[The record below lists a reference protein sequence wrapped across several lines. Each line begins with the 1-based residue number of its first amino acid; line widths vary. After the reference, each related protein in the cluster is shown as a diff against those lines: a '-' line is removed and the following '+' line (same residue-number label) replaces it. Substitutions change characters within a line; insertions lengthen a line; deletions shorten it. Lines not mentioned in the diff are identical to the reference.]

1 MQRPK
6 AYINVI
12 SSACRVISV
21 PWRFMR
27 HRFRIGS
34 LHAASGQSLGTFV
47 RPQFLLLIPIFTAV
61 IDDNG
66 GNTVTQQ

>member
-1 MQRPK
+1 
-6 AYINVI
+6 
-12 SSACRVISV
+12 
-21 PWRFMR
+21 MR

-34 LHAASGQSLGTFV
+34 LHAASGQSLGAFV
-47 RPQFLLLIPIFTAV
+47 RPQILLLIPISTAV